1 MSECIVNKVIF
12 SVTSVCNL
20 HCKRCSGYMPYISN
34 PAHISLADNEKTMD
48 RVFSIMSFIQ
58 KVTIS
63 GGEPLL
69 HPQLEDIIKNLFEY
83 KAQFASAEIITNG
96 SIKISDALLE
106 TLRAVRPNIKILIDN
121 YGSSLSKYAFE
132 NQALLSENQI
142 DCEVRN
148 YNGESG
154 SYCGG
159 WVDFGD
165 LRKKRNDPVL
175 LFAKCASIQKLHFC
189 FTISNGLMMPC
200 APYRRMTEMGM
211 LRDQV
216 NKEFLNLY
224 DDTLSD
230 EEQRHILEHILN
242 SNSLKACAYC
252 DGLTDDSVRYQPAEQ
267 LKKEEFACIKNG
279 ARTYH
284 EVLEMLESDKK
295 L

>member
-1 MSECIVNKVIF
+1 M
-12 SVTSVCNL
+12 
-20 HCKRCSGYMPYISN
+20 
-34 PAHISLADNEKTMD
+34 
-48 RVFSIMSFIQ
+48 
-58 KVTIS
+58 
-63 GGEPLL
+63 
-69 HPQLEDIIKNLFEY
+69 
-83 KAQFASAEIITNG
+83 
-96 SIKISDALLE
+96 E
-106 TLRAVRPNIKILIDN
+106 TLCPVCKSPKHCPPVPGNAVLNAAELFGDKFRFVFHN
-121 YGSSLSKYAFE
+121 YGENISKKAADIDEKLKNIFISYEIRDNIPE
-132 NQALLSENQI
+132 NPH
-142 DCEVRN
+142 
-148 YNGESG
+148 
-154 SYCGG
+154 CGG

-230 EEQRHILEHILN
+230 EEQRHILKHILN

-279 ARTYH
+279 ACTYH